1 MRVLTVLAHP
11 MPESFAAA
19 CHRRLAEALGAA
31 GHEVRSLDLNA
42 MGFDPVMRE
51 GERRGYFA
59 ARGADLPPDVAEQLA
74 HLRWAEGV
82 VFVYPTW
89 WYSLPAM
96 LKGWLDR
103 VFVPEET
110 FTLGTRLNPIVGR
123 LTNIRLIG
131 GISTY
136 GSPRWWISLV
146 ARDPGR
152 RVIMLGLKPLC
163 ARGCR
168 TFWLG
173 LYDMDRVTAERR
185 RAFLDEV
192 GRLAARIE

>member
-11 MPESFAAA
+11 VPESFVAAVHA
-19 CHRRLAEALGAA
+19 RLVAALDAA
-31 GHEVRSLDLNA
+31 GHEVRALDLNA
-42 MGFDPVMRE
+42 AGFDPVLRAD
-51 GERRGYFA
+51 ERRAYMT
-59 ARGADLPPDVAEQLA
+59 RGGNVPPDVAEQLG

-103 VFVPEET
+103 VFVPYET
-110 FTLGTRLNPIVGR
+110 FELGSGLKPILGR
-123 LTNIRLIG
+123 LPNIRLIG

-136 GSPRWWISLV
+136 GSPPWWIRFV
-146 ARDPGR
+146 VRDPGR
-152 RVIMLGLKPLC
+152 KVIMHGLKPLC
-163 ARGCR
+163 AKGCR

-173 LYDMDRVTAERR
+173 LYRMDTVPEARR

-192 GRLAARIE
+192 GRLPAKFG